1 MPAIASLTVA
11 DRRATVAAVGSGRL
25 RLRLDAG
32 DCDGCRLG
40 CGGRCALFGADAEGE
55 IELPGIPAAD
65 WRAGDRL
72 LLTVEEDALRRAAF
86 AGYGRALLGLLLA
99 ASLGF
104 ALARGLN
111 LDPDIPTLTG
121 MVVGL
126 WLAVKANRRVELTP
140 GLRRLPD

>member
-1 MPAIASLTVA
+1 MA

-25 RLRLDAG
+25 RLRLDTG
-32 DCDGCRLG
+32 DCDGCQLG
-40 CGGRCALFGADAEGE
+40 CGGRCALFGTDSEGQ
-55 IELPGIPAAD
+55 IELSGILVAD

-111 LDPDIPTLTG
+111 LDPDIPTLAG

-126 WLAVKANRRVELTP
+126 WLAVKANRRAELIPELRKLSDRTP
-140 GLRRLPD
+140 MALP